1 MKKASIFVFALLMFL
16 VPWGQMV
23 MYAEP
28 NKEKDFITSA
38 NAHGITINDYVGT
51 SKDVIIPET
60 IGGQPVTS
68 IGEKAFYSDHLTS
81 VVIPHTVSTIG
92 ERAFEINQLTSIVIP
107 ETVTTIGDLAFAYN
121 RLTSVVIPDS
131 VSTIG
136 NSTFTNNQLASVV
149 IPETVMS
156 IGNSAFTNNKLT
168 TVVIPENVSTIGYWA
183 FASNQLTSIVIPN
196 RVSSIG
202 HATFMDNQ
210 LTSVVIPDSVSS
222 IGAMAF
228 ADNRLATVFIPASVL
243 SIGFLAFDG
252 NSSLIITGFDPSEAQ
267 DFAYWDDIPF
277 QKLNVVVS
285 FDSIGGNTVAVTQA
299 TYGQTIVPPNQPTKD
314 GFSFEGWYI
323 DSVYSLPWDF
333 ARDIVTGD
341 ITLYAKWTSSVTTV
355 SKDTNKDDPIS
366 TLTVSFD
373 SQGGSPVSSTITR
386 NNQAIATPTQ
396 PSKSGFSFD
405 GWYIDSALS
414 LPWNFDRD
422 TVTRAITLYAKWV
435 KTNSSENH
443 GGSPSFWTSS
453 SITDASSHEPDTG
466 MELKTEPKLK
476 VEPEPKEPT
485 ISLTP
490 VVFSDISTHW
500 ARLMIESIAARG
512 LIKGYPDATFRP
524 NQPILRKHMARI
536 INGAFELPII
546 RKAAPFED
554 VESTHPYFDAISRLQ
569 EIGLIDGF
577 HISNGLNDFFHP
589 DAVLTRAEAAKIL
602 VLALDLP
609 LIQTSS
615 FEDVPSSHWAH
626 DYIATLAETRM
637 VVGYHGQFRPD
648 DSLTRAELAALIY
661 RSIPTEQTTGL
672 QLR

>member
-16 VPWGQMV
+16 VPSGQMV

-60 IGGQPVTS
+60 IGGQLVTS

-92 ERAFEINQLTSIVIP
+92 ERAFEINQLTSVVIP

-121 RLTSVVIPDS
+121 QLTSVVIPDS

-136 NSTFTNNQLASVV
+136 NSTFTNNQLVSVV

-168 TVVIPENVSTIGYWA
+168 TVVIPENVSTIGNWA

-210 LTSVVIPDSVSS
+210 LTSVVISDSVSS

-267 DFAYWDDIPF
+267 DFAYFNDIPF

-285 FDSIGGNTVAVTQA
+285 FDSNGGNPVAVTQA
-299 TYGQTIVPPNQPTKD
+299 TYGQTIVPPTQPTKD
-314 GFSFEGWYI
+314 DFSFEGWYI
-323 DSVYSLPWDF
+323 DSVYSLPWSFDT
-333 ARDIVTGD
+333 DIVTGD
-341 ITLYAKWTSSVTTV
+341 ITLYAKWTSSVTTA
-355 SKDTNKDDPIS
+355 SKVTNKEDPIS
-366 TLTVSFD
+366 ALTVSFD
-373 SQGGSPVSSTITR
+373 SRGGSPVLDTIAR
-386 NNQAIATPTQ
+386 LNQAIAPPTQ

-414 LPWNFDRD
+414 LPWNFSSD
-422 TVTRAITLYAKWV
+422 TVSRDITLYAKWV
-435 KTNSSENH
+435 ITNSSENS
-443 GGSPSFWTSS
+443 GGSSSFWPSSSHTVTSS
-453 SITDASSHEPDTG
+453 QELETG
-466 MELKTEPKLK
+466 TKPTAEPKPNVESKPK
-476 VEPEPKEPT
+476 VPT
-485 ISLTP
+485 TPLTP
-490 VVFSDISTHW
+490 IVFKDISTHW

-512 LIKGYPDATFRP
+512 LITGYPDATFRP
-524 NQPILRKHMARI
+524 NQPILRKHMAGI
-536 INGAFELPII
+536 ISGAFELPIL
-546 RKAAPFED
+546 RKATPFAD
-554 VESTHPYFDAISRLQ
+554 VEPGHPYFESISRLQ
-569 EIGLIDGF
+569 QIGLIDGF
-577 HISNGLNDFFHP
+577 HRSNDSNDLNDFFHP
-589 DAVLTRAEAAKIL
+589 DVALTRAEAAKIL

-637 VVGYHGQFRPD
+637 VLGYHGQFRPEEF
-648 DSLTRAELAALIY
+648 LTRAELAALLY
-661 RSIPTEQTTGL
+661 RSIPTE
-672 QLR
+672 

>member
-51 SKDVIIPET
+51 SKDVIIPDT
-60 IGGQPVTS
+60 IHGQKVTI
-68 IGEKAFYSDHLTS
+68 IGDKAFYSDHLTS
-81 VVIPHTVSTIG
+81 VIIPHTVSTIG
-92 ERAFEINQLTSIVIP
+92 ERAFEINQLTSVIIP
-107 ETVTTIGDLAFAYN
+107 ETVTTIGDSAFAHN
-121 RLTSVVIPDS
+121 KLTSVVIPDS

-149 IPETVMS
+149 IPETVIS

-168 TVVIPENVSTIGYWA
+168 TVVIPENVSTIGEWA

-196 RVSSIG
+196 CVSSIG
-202 HATFMDNQ
+202 LATFMDNQ

-228 ADNRLATVFIPASVL
+228 ADNQLANVFIPASVS
-243 SIGFLAFDG
+243 SIGFSAFDG
-252 NSSLIITGFDPSEAQ
+252 NSSLIITGFVPSEAQ

-277 QKLNVVVS
+277 QKLNMVVS
-285 FDSIGGNTVAVTQA
+285 FDSNGGTPVAVTQA

-333 ARDIVTGD
+333 ARDTVTGD
-341 ITLYAKWTSSVTTV
+341 ITLYPKWTSSVTTA

-366 TLTVSFD
+366 ALTVSFD
-373 SQGGSPVSSTITR
+373 SQGGSPVSSTITS

-422 TVTRAITLYAKWV
+422 TVSRDITLYAKWV
-435 KTNSSENH
+435 KTNSSENY
-443 GGSPSFWTSS
+443 GGSSSFWTSS
-453 SITDASSHEPDTG
+453 SPTATSPQEPDTG
-466 MELKTEPKLK
+466 TKAKAEPTPK
-476 VEPEPKEPT
+476 VEPKEPT
-485 ISLTP
+485 TSLTP

-500 ARLMIESIAARG
+500 ARLMIENIAARG
-512 LIKGYPDATFRP
+512 LITGYPDATFRP

-554 VESTHPYFDAISRLQ
+554 VEPTHPYFDAISRLQ
-569 EIGLIDGF
+569 EVGLIDGF

-589 DAVLTRAEAAKIL
+589 DALLTRAEAAKIL

-637 VVGYHGQFRPD
+637 VVGYHGLFRPD

-661 RSIPTEQTTGL
+661 RSIPTE
-672 QLR
+672 